1 MASRFDKKID
11 RWATGATKWAAT
23 KDPSSPFYTPV
34 PQEDVIPMWVAD
46 MDFETAPSVI
56 EALKERVILQIDK
69 NADRIV
75 KIGEDIRENPEMG
88 YKENKTAAYVK
99 DEFLKLGLGVEDGLA
114 LTGIKGTMKGKNSI
128 ANVAVIG
135 ELDAVSLLFG
145 NPTTF
150 IYSIAG
156 AMLSIVVM
164 IVLKKLNFLSAVGVS
179 VAGGVFHNV
188 GQILVAMLLLGT
200 TELAYYMIA
209 LAVFVTV
216 SGILI
221 GLCAALMIKKIPMY
235 KI

>member
-1 MASRFDKKID
+1 MEKRQKKIKKI
-11 RWATGATKWAAT
+11 AFLGLFAALAMLL
-23 KDPSSPFYTPV
+23 SYV
-34 PQEDVIPMWVAD
+34 
-46 MDFETAPSVI
+46 
-56 EALKERVILQIDK
+56 EALLPPLVSAVPGIKMGLPNIAIIFVLYRFGAKEAALVSAVRVI
-69 NADRIV
+69 
-75 KIGEDIRENPEMG
+75 
-88 YKENKTAAYVK
+88 
-99 DEFLKLGLGVEDGLA
+99 
-114 LTGIKGTMKGKNSI
+114 
-128 ANVAVIG
+128 
-135 ELDAVSLLFG
+135 AVSLLFG

-209 LAVFVTV
+209 LAVSGTV

-235 KI
+235 KM

>member
-1 MASRFDKKID
+1 MSKRQKKTRKIAFLGLFTAIAMILSYVEAVSPVLISAIPGIKMGLPNVAIIFVLYRF
-11 RWATGATKWAAT
+11 GAKEAALV
-23 KDPSSPFYTPV
+23 SAV
-34 PQEDVIPMWVAD
+34 
-46 MDFETAPSVI
+46 
-56 EALKERVILQIDK
+56 RVI
-69 NADRIV
+69 
-75 KIGEDIRENPEMG
+75 
-88 YKENKTAAYVK
+88 
-99 DEFLKLGLGVEDGLA
+99 
-114 LTGIKGTMKGKNSI
+114 
-128 ANVAVIG
+128 
-135 ELDAVSLLFG
+135 AVSLLFG

-209 LAVFVTV
+209 LAVSGTV

>member
-1 MASRFDKKID
+1 MKKKNKTVAFLGLCTTLALILAYVEVLVQPLFPAIPGIKMGLPNIAIIFVLYRF
-11 RWATGATKWAAT
+11 GAKEAALV
-23 KDPSSPFYTPV
+23 SAV
-34 PQEDVIPMWVAD
+34 
-46 MDFETAPSVI
+46 
-56 EALKERVILQIDK
+56 RVI
-69 NADRIV
+69 
-75 KIGEDIRENPEMG
+75 
-88 YKENKTAAYVK
+88 
-99 DEFLKLGLGVEDGLA
+99 
-114 LTGIKGTMKGKNSI
+114 
-128 ANVAVIG
+128 
-135 ELDAVSLLFG
+135 AVSLLFG

-200 TELAYYMIA
+200 TGLAYYMIA
-209 LAVFVTV
+209 LAVSGTV

-235 KI
+235 KM